1 MALVSSGQLSMGTIA
16 DNKDSASRANLSL
29 SSLSQQFAVGSLVGD
44 VDGSGAGNQTADRN
58 LLAATPYAISEF
70 YDAEYVNEFYDT
82 VVAQLAD
89 GTAVTD
95 DGYVDGESGRISFDV
110 NDATLGNSYTAG
122 LKLASDNSVVVS
134 ATETETGVGT
144 KTIAFTAP
152 SRDAASNIYYPFVST
167 GTYENAV
174 GSNIDHYDAIGA
186 VSIDAVSTTTV
197 ANTSTDTNITHG
209 RSIADVSSL
218 NDYNWSFVK
227 TAGDGSGVSDG
238 EGSYGT
244 VTSPTSE
251 PTITYRGP
259 GTFTADLRVD
269 GLPSQARNSTTA
281 AQISHRIDYA
291 KAITINNPSSLN
303 EASTITATVAHQGFS
318 SGIDVDL
325 IQASDNS
332 VLLSNDHGTDSRI
345 VAVSNQNQTF
355 TAPAQTATTL
365 SVKVKG
371 FDGSTSATSNAFNIY
386 PLVSQELAS
395 GDISVSVDPVI
406 VGANTVLSVANIT
419 DNIVGYKWAMTT
431 GAGAMTSNNVQGGD
445 YDGTSV
451 DGTTVIDETSAAT
464 NTVSFNSAQSSKTIT
479 LTLYGKLSQTATATK
494 TLSVELLDATTISAI
509 SNVNAGTAVTVA
521 GNQSGL
527 SGGVTFGL
535 VDTGATTSF
544 LSGKSTSDTTD
555 SRYTLDAYTAN
566 FTAADSNSTL
576 TLQGRV
582 IDRSDATTG
591 QNRNTSTFT
600 VYPLLT
606 TSKNTIYPSRNTIY
620 SSTRAS
626 DTSTYPP
633 TVSYQTPQT
642 ATDNVTGY
650 LYSAGTSL
658 TGHGFSAATS
668 ATTTYGGGSGVGS
681 STTSLRIQGSGAS
694 GTQTTTTTHAV
705 TVNYEPRIYDIT
717 FTAGT
722 IITETTDL
730 YIKSITWQGF
740 TSAGFIAR
748 VYTSSGG
755 GGTEVGENEPAIND
769 LGGITFQANCL
780 DNNTGGAQTGSAWI
794 HANAA
799 NIGTIDAVGT
809 VYLRVDDASGTYAYE
824 EQLTISDYTTLSIT
838 GYTVEGANTGF
849 DDQED
854 AAVGVPPGDAD
865 PYTRSVYYV
874 GTTLGTNTVTVL
886 SSKGGSAFNGGN
898 KWWDLPGGYIGYVES
913 DGEITAA
920 NYIADAQAQPK
931 APTGVSAGSATT
943 STLTVSW
950 TNASA
955 IDDEIW
961 IYYVKNGSNSADS
974 GDTSWGDNPLSNST
988 TSDIITGLDAGSAYS
1003 FVVYAKNGSTLS
1015 AVGSGNRDTESTTAA
1030 AYWSSVF
1037 ANFTMEGVPLATV
1050 TAEKTLVLNSGS
1062 GTTRVQRTTTSGIV
1076 FAYKTSSGASYSAY
1090 TTDVTF
1096 SFTSGTL
1103 YIKFYKSLPKL
1114 GSASDTFR
1122 FTNAGVDVDRVVTYE
1137 VADEP

>member
-1 MALVSSGQLSMGTIA
+1 MSNLASSGQLSLDDIIKNRTGAAGT
-16 DNKDSASRANLSL
+16 NVSLKDESEAFASGSEVDGDVAQTTARANLI
-29 SSLSQQFAVGSLVGD
+29 
-44 VDGSGAGNQTADRN
+44 
-58 LLAATPYAISEF
+58 AAPYAISEL
-70 YDAEYVNEFYDT
+70 YDADFNTDSVTSVTVTTDGSDT
-82 VVAQLAD
+82 N
-89 GTAVTD
+89 T
-95 DGYVDGESGRISFDV
+95 VDGEDIAVAFETGTGGTWTVQLIDSSGNIDGSTTRSGQGSVTFSDVDLDASTYRARIKQGFATQDD
-110 NDATLGNSYTAG
+110 DAT
-122 LKLASDNSVVVS
+122 
-134 ATETETGVGT
+134 
-144 KTIAFTAP
+144 FTHH
-152 SRDAASNIYYPFVST
+152 DL
-167 GTYENAV
+167 
-174 GSNIDHYDAIGA
+174 IGA
-186 VSIDAVSTTTV
+186 VSIADPSDTTV
-197 ANTSTDTNITHG
+197 AASSTTHDIDHD
-209 RSIADVSSL
+209 RSINNVTSL
-218 NDYNWSFVK
+218 NDYNWTFAKSS
-227 TAGDGSGVSDG
+227 GDGSNPN
-238 EGSYGT
+238 
-244 VTSPTSE
+244 PTSATTST
-251 PTITYRGP
+251 PTVRYTGP
-259 GTFTADLRVD
+259 GIYTADLRVD
-269 GLPSQARNSTTA
+269 GTPTQARNSTTA
-281 AQISHRIDYA
+281 TQVSHRIDYT
-291 KAITINNPSSLN
+291 KAITINNPGGIN
-303 EASTITATVAHQGFS
+303 EGGTITATVAHQGFS
-318 SGIDVDL
+318 GGIDVDL

-345 VAVSNQNQTF
+345 VAVSNQDQTF

>member
-1 MALVSSGQLSMGTIA
+1 MSNLASSGQLSLDDIIKNRTGAAGT
-16 DNKDSASRANLSL
+16 NVSLKDESEAFASGSEVDGDVAQTTARANLI
-29 SSLSQQFAVGSLVGD
+29 
-44 VDGSGAGNQTADRN
+44 
-58 LLAATPYAISEF
+58 AAPYAISEL
-70 YDAEYVNEFYDT
+70 YDADFNTDSVTSVTVTTDGSDT
-82 VVAQLAD
+82 N
-89 GTAVTD
+89 T
-95 DGYVDGESGRISFDV
+95 VDGEDIAVAFETGTGGTWTVQLIDSSGNIDGSTTRSGQGSVTFSSVNIDADTYRARIKQGFATQDD
-110 NDATLGNSYTAG
+110 DAT
-122 LKLASDNSVVVS
+122 
-134 ATETETGVGT
+134 
-144 KTIAFTAP
+144 FTHH
-152 SRDAASNIYYPFVST
+152 DL
-167 GTYENAV
+167 
-174 GSNIDHYDAIGA
+174 IGA
-186 VSIDAVSTTTV
+186 VSIADPSDTTV
-197 ANTSTDTNITHG
+197 AASSTTHDIDHD
-209 RSIADVSSL
+209 RSINNVTSL
-218 NDYNWSFVK
+218 NDYNWTFAKSS
-227 TAGDGSGVSDG
+227 GDGSNPN
-238 EGSYGT
+238 
-244 VTSPTSE
+244 PTSATTST
-251 PTITYRGP
+251 PTVRYTGP
-259 GTFTADLRVD
+259 GIYTADLRVD
-269 GLPSQARNSTTA
+269 GTPTQARNSTTA
-281 AQISHRIDYA
+281 TQVSHRIDYT
-291 KAITINNPSSLN
+291 KAITINNPGGIN
-303 EASTITATVAHQGFS
+303 EGGTITATVAHQGFS
-318 SGIDVDL
+318 GGIDVDL

-371 FDGSTSATSNAFNIY
+371 FDGSTSATSNAFNVY